1 MKIISSQILTI
12 PQALKEFG
20 GHVRYYAPTE
30 SSKEILNFIKS
41 PIRNALCCCGSGN
54 QVIAL
59 LTALN
64 KTGYMF
70 AFDTNPAQLFV
81 LAAKAKFISKQKKLP
96 FVPSFETI
104 SKKYPKTIF
113 PQPQDLRT
121 VEGFYDL
128 KNKRFMSIATSFPKS
143 FAFECDEGM
152 FNHQHHIEPFW
163 SRDIDHIRRIKDNI
177 PRLRFLHANLLY
189 LNTLFPNNF
198 FDLIYI
204 SDITFL
210 KPTDFYTKK
219 LSSVLKLLIP
229 GGIIIGN
236 SDPGEKYASN
246 CQSAI
251 DILRRNKHSLK
262 LKIYAQKNN
271 LYALKKLTQ

>member
-41 PIRNALCCCGSGN
+41 PINNALCCCGSGD
-54 QVIAL
+54 QVITL
-59 LTALN
+59 LTTLRN
-64 KTGYMF
+64 TGYMF
-70 AFDTNPAQLFV
+70 ALDTNPAQLFI
-81 LAAKAKFISKQKKLP
+81 LAAKAEFISRQKKLP
-96 FVPSFETI
+96 PMPSFENLC
-104 SKKYPKTIF
+104 KKYPKIIF
-113 PQPQDLRT
+113 PQPKDLRT

-128 KNKRFMSIATSFPKS
+128 KNKRFISIASSFPKS
-143 FAFECDEGM
+143 FAFECDGGM
-152 FNHQHHIEPFW
+152 FNRQHLIEPFW
-163 SRDIDHIRRIKDNI
+163 SKNIDYIRRIKDNI
-177 PRLRFLHANLLY
+177 HRLRFLHANLLY

-210 KPTDFYTKK
+210 KPADFYAKK
-219 LSSVLKLLIP
+219 LSSVLKLLMP

-236 SDPGEKYASN
+236 SDSGEKYTSN

-251 DILRRNKHSLK
+251 DILRRNERSFK
-262 LKIYAQKNN
+262 LKIFAKKDN
-271 LYALKKLTQ
+271 LYALKKLT